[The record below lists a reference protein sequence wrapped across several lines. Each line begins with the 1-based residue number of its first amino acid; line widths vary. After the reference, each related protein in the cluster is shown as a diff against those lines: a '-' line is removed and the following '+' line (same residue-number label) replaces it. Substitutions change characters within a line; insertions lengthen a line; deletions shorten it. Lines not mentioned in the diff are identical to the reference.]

1 MSSTTPFLL
10 ESADLIP
17 FQAFRPANHSPLRPT
32 ASASSSLVILP
43 SWSASRYLSTHSLN
57 AFMVIASLEGPFFR
71 GRIAI
76 SNPINFR
83 DNVNQACTCIFWRT
97 QFFAC

>member
-17 FQAFRPANHSPLRPT
+17 FQAFRPANHSPLRRT
-32 ASASSSLVILP
+32 ASASSSLLILP
-43 SWSASRYLSTHSLN
+43 SWSASRSLSTHSLN
-57 AFMVIASLEGPFFR
+57 SSMLIATLEVPLISR
-71 GRIAI
+71 LWIPI

-83 DNVNQACTCIFWRT
+83 DNVNQAYTCIS
-97 QFFAC
+97 